1 MRRVIVCLSLVG
13 CSSGY
18 EIARL
23 NSPPDVAIVAPA
35 PLAELRKGAGPVA
48 FVGTVEDS
56 YDALA
61 DMTIRWSLDD
71 QETFDAEILPDGR
84 IRLTLDVEP
93 LALGAHE
100 VALSAIDQD
109 GEEGMARLP
118 WTLDG
123 AISAPDVTIT
133 APEDGALYAPGEE
146 ITFRGEAIDNLTP
159 GDGLV
164 FQWASSLDGP
174 LAGAVSG
181 GGSSVLFTS
190 DLSVG
195 LHVVTLTVTDADG
208 EVGEDRVSI
217 DVAEVVEQ
225 PAAPGDLVFSEL
237 MINPEIVDDAVG
249 EWVELFNT
257 AGYAI
262 DVGGYSFHDLDLDF
276 EVLEGPLLVAPGGY
290 VVLCADTNPAVNGGI
305 ACDGAFKRQ
314 TSGAL
319 ALGNNGDEVILST
332 PAGVV
337 VDQVIYDPTWY
348 SAGVA
353 IGLDPAL
360 LDADNNDT
368 PANWCDQS
376 TTLTVGGEPGTPGR
390 ANDPC

>member
-1 MRRVIVCLSLVG
+1 MRRVLLCLSLVG

-23 NSPPDVAIVAPA
+23 NSPPDVAIVDPA

-56 YDALA
+56 YDALS
-61 DMTIRWSLDD
+61 DMTIRWSLDGQD
-71 QETFDAEILPDGR
+71 GVDAEILPDGR
-84 IRLTLDVEP
+84 VQLTLDVEP

-109 GEEGMARLP
+109 GAEGVARLP
-118 WTLDG
+118 WTLNG
-123 AISAPDVTIT
+123 AVSAPDVTIT
-133 APEDGALYAPGEE
+133 APDDGALYAPGEE
-146 ITFRGEAIDNLTP
+146 ITFRGQAIDNLTP

-164 FQWASSLDGP
+164 FQWSSSLDGP
-174 LAGAVSG
+174 LPGAVSG
-181 GGSSVLFTS
+181 GGESVLFSS

-195 LHVVTLTVTDADG
+195 LHEVTLTVTDADG
-208 EVGEDRVSI
+208 EIGEDRISI

-225 PAAPGDLVFSEL
+225 PAEPGDLVFSEL

-290 VVLCADTNPAVNGGI
+290 VVLCADTNAATNGGI
-305 ACDGAFKRQ
+305 SCDGAFKRQ

-319 ALGNNGDEVILST
+319 AL
-332 PAGVV
+332 PM
-337 VDQVIYDPTWY
+337 
-348 SAGVA
+348 SANSRALEGAA
-353 IGLDPAL
+353 ISARSAACSLAAIDCAME
-360 LDADNNDT
+360 
-368 PANWCDQS
+368 S
-376 TTLTVGGEPGTPGR
+376 SSGGESTAR
-390 ANDPC
+390 APISRR